1 MNKSRLKKSCC
12 FAVAFIMSAGL
23 TVMSGTE
30 YALAAGRLEEF
41 SDMVRTLDAEA
52 DAPDAGRTGTAPAK
66 TQTAPAKTQAAPAKT
81 QTAPAKT

>member
-12 FAVAFIMSAGL
+12 FAAAFIMSAGL

-41 SDMVRTLDAEA
+41 SDMVRTLDAGA
-52 DAPDAGRTGTAPAK
+52 DAPVAGQTGTTPAK
-66 TQTAPAKTQAAPAKT
+66 TQ
-81 QTAPAKT
+81 